1 MNHLQLREQ
10 AADRLR
16 DGLLLSLR
24 ELERRRQRYSPE
36 ALGERARESRT
47 LRIVAV
53 AGAVA
58 TAGTLALLVAWQRR
72 RNRPTARLVRRMR
85 QRRDAVRRV
94 WQHPELLTQET
105 DPPLKN
111 AIGKRVTLIFAGSLA
126 SALAGRTID
135 RLRPTPR
142 TA

>member
-47 LRIVAV
+47 LRIVA
-53 AGAVA
+53 AVA
-58 TAGTLALLVAWQRR
+58 AVGAAGTLAALTVWQRR
-72 RNRPTARLVRRMR
+72 RNRPVARLTRLMR
-85 QRRDAVRRV
+85 KRRDAVRRA
-94 WQHPELLTQET
+94 WHHPELLTKET
-105 DPPLKN
+105 EPPLGK
-111 AIGKRVTLIFAGSLA
+111 AVGKRLTLIAVSSIA
-126 SALAGRTID
+126 SALAGRAID
-135 RLRPTPR
+135 QARPSPR
-142 TA
+142 GA